1 VAHRALVCSACWRSS
16 FGLLAPAPFFSASGE
31 KKFSATHDIA
41 LQRVNA
47 PFAAPNYSAA
57 AVGDAL
63 RHDRYD
69 QPLEHRIVKK
79 IKNTSM

>member
-1 VAHRALVCSACWRSS
+1 VK
-16 FGLLAPAPFFSASGE
+16 

-47 PFAAPNYSAA
+47 PFAALNYSAA